1 MDFLIKGA
9 MAAAVNMII
18 LQIILKNINVLF
30 EFFDQIDWHLPT
42 HFL

>member
-18 LQIILKNINVLF
+18 LQIILKKHQRSL
-30 EFFDQIDWHLPT
+30 
-42 HFL
+42 